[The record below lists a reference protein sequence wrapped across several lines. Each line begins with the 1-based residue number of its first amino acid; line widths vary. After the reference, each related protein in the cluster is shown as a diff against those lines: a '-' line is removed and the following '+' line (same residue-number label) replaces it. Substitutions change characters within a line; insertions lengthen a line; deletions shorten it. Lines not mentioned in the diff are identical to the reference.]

1 MSHRSSTAAGLTAAA
16 LALTGALPAL
26 AAGQDLR
33 SPDARDVA
41 ARIATPA
48 DRRSQDAGDTT
59 PAAVTVE
66 DLRSPDAR
74 DVSTRT
80 AAPTDL
86 RSPDA
91 RDVTRPRT
99 SVPLRIVTAADDGF
113 DWTDA
118 AIGAGGALGL
128 ALLLTG
134 ASAIARRRT
143 GRGVAA

>member
-1 MSHRSSTAAGLTAAA
+1 MTASSRLRRSLLAAVLCCAAA
-16 LALTGALPAL
+16 APTAHAN
-26 AAGQDLR
+26 
-33 SPDARDVA
+33 
-41 ARIATPA
+41 T
-48 DRRSQDAGDTT
+48 
-59 PAAVTVE
+59 

-80 AAPTDL
+80 ATPTDL

-99 SVPLRIVTAADDGF
+99 AVPLRIVTAADDGF

-118 AIGAGGALGL
+118 AIGAAGALGL

-134 ASAIARRRT
+134 GAATIARRRT